1 LVHRLEGSH
10 LDWEVPAVR
19 DAVGGAPEHVI
30 LPRQWEILPYMPETW
45 PLLCGLSLSCKGSFH
60 SAEVMMG
67 QARRV
72 QQQITKICNAAV
84 TKRILDEH
92 FVSVLLNQTE
102 VLVLIDSGAS
112 KSLIAEE
119 MVYQLV

>member
-1 LVHRLEGSH
+1 
-10 LDWEVPAVR
+10 
-19 DAVGGAPEHVI
+19 
-30 LPRQWEILPYMPETW
+30 
-45 PLLCGLSLSCKGSFH
+45 
-60 SAEVMMG
+60 MG